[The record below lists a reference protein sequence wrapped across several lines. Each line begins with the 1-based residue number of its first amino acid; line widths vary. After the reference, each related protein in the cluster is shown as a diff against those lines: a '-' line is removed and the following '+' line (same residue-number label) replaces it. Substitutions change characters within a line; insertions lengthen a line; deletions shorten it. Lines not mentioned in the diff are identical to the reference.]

1 MSPAAGGKNIAPA
14 VPANSASSFAGDSM
28 KKYPVILFSLWLLAS
43 LVLPAQLYAHH
54 TREHVTLHCDSEQVL
69 NEFNKKLELGPRL
82 CTLVE
87 QKNYVTVEDELT
99 AKFNAIIEQAKV
111 VLNMYPKNLHVKVV
125 ILPTARDCSAVFA
138 KKYGLREK
146 KIAYYSL
153 SENTIYISATDTK
166 AGVVAHELA
175 HAIVDFYF
183 SERPP
188 YHIHEMLAQ
197 SVEQHLESNE
207 ELIKAYRRL
216 DENGAM
222 LKNVCAMYPRR
233 DE

>member
-1 MSPAAGGKNIAPA
+1 
-14 VPANSASSFAGDSM
+14 M
-28 KKYPVILFSLWLLAS
+28 KKLSLSISCLGLFIG
-43 LVLPAQLYAHH
+43 LVLPVLVYAHH
-54 TREHVTLHCDSEQVL
+54 TREHVTLQCDSDQVL
-69 NEFNKKLELGPRL
+69 NEFNKRLELGPRL

-87 QKNYVTVEDELT
+87 QKNYVTVKDELT

-125 ILPTARDCSAVFA
+125 VLPTAKDCSAVFA
-138 KKYGLREK
+138 KKYGLREN

-153 SENTIYISATDTK
+153 SENTIYISATDTRT
-166 AGVVAHELA
+166 GVVAHELA

-216 DENGAM
+216 DENGVM
-222 LKNVCAMYPRR
+222 LKNVCATYPRR
-233 DE
+233 VD

>member
-1 MSPAAGGKNIAPA
+1 MRWSVTAKLMPQLPVA
-14 VPANSASSFAGDSM
+14 M
-28 KKYPVILFSLWLLAS
+28 KKYAISITCLLLLAG

-54 TREHVTLHCDSEQVL
+54 TREHVTLQCDSEQVL
-69 NEFNKKLELGPRL
+69 DEFNKKLELGPRL

-111 VLNMYPKNLHVKVV
+111 VLNMYPRNLHVKVV
-125 ILPTARDCSAVFA
+125 ILPTARDCSAIFA

-153 SENTIYISATDTK
+153 SENTIYISASD
-166 AGVVAHELA
+166 ARVGVLAHELA

-188 YHIHEMLAQ
+188 YHIHELLAQ

-207 ELIKAYRRL
+207 DLINAYRRL
-216 DENGAM
+216 DDNGVM
-222 LKNVCAMYPRR
+222 LKRVCAMYPRR